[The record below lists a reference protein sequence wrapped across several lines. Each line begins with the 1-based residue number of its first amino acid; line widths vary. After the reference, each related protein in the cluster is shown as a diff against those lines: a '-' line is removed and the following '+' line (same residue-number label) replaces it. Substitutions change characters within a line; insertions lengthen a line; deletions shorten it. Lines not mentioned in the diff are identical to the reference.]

1 MNASI
6 VVLPESHTDHGLSP
20 AHMSW
25 LLAVAAAAR
34 EENPSGVMV
43 KTFDLPLDLSPL
55 ESGLYGPLAG
65 DEPVKESE
73 ASYAVRGTRKGL
85 TRFVARPMRET
96 RRVTVVVGPYGD
108 HSSVLFTAYG
118 GEAAPREPFDVDESR
133 DPEGYRE
140 AGIFWG
146 QHALSESLKS
156 PA

>member
-1 MNASI
+1 MKTNI
-6 VVLPESHTDHGLSP
+6 VVLPESHCDHGLSP
-20 AHMSW
+20 AHLSW
-25 LLAVAAAAR
+25 LLAVAGKAR
-34 EENPSGVMV
+34 EESPVGVMV

-73 ASYAVRGTRKGL
+73 ASYAVRGTRKGQ

-96 RRVTVVVGPYGD
+96 RRVSVVVGPYGD
-108 HSSVLFTAYG
+108 QPHVLFTAYG
-118 GEAAPREPFDVDESR
+118 GESAPREPFDVDATR

-146 QHALSESLKS
+146 QHALSEALKN